1 MGFFRFR
8 RSIRLLPGVRLNIG
22 KTGISTS
29 VGVRGAHVTLGR
41 GKVRTTVGL
50 PGTGLSYTE
59 EQRLSTPAPQAP
71 GSGWGFW
78 RIVGWVLLLLWAATT
93 IGLLIK
99 H

>member
-8 RSIRLLPGVRLNIG
+8 RSIRILPGVRLNIG

-29 VGVRGAHVTLGR
+29 VGVRGAQVTLGR

-50 PGTGLSYTE
+50 PGTGLSYTD
-59 EQRLSTPAPQAP
+59 EQRLSATPPPAP
-71 GSGWGFW
+71 SRGWGFW
-78 RIVGWVLLLLWAATT
+78 RILGCVLLLLWAATT
-93 IGLLIK
+93 LGLLIK